1 MHIKKIVPSSIGLTL
16 TFALTM
22 SAPAV
27 AVDYSNVKTIP
38 DNFNGRWAGMH
49 STKKKLTQTIL
60 KDLCENGGEQDTAY
74 FVTFDPD
81 RQRIKSVSYWE
92 DLDTEYPISYSKYTP
107 NHITGQSLTL
117 SFEMGDDDM
126 LAAKNVGKFDYRITN
141 GKLYV
146 STYDN
151 QYIEMRRCD

>member
-1 MHIKKIVPSSIGLTL
+1 
-16 TFALTM
+16 
-22 SAPAV
+22 
-27 AVDYSNVKTIP
+27 
-38 DNFNGRWAGMH
+38 MH

>member
-1 MHIKKIVPSSIGLTL
+1 
-16 TFALTM
+16 
-22 SAPAV
+22 
-27 AVDYSNVKTIP
+27 
-38 DNFNGRWAGMH
+38 MH

-151 QYIEMRRCD
+151 QSIEMRRCD